1 MAAIQVVLGKKM
13 EVEQLGK
20 TTVSKSYTAVR
31 ALDALD
37 KAAGNQGG
45 AGALLAG
52 GIGLGVGAGIG
63 SKVGGILSEAIN
75 TTSGGAGEASP
86 PIRSAEDRLA
96 QLQSLLDKRLIN
108 EQEYAE
114 QKNKIINSL

>member
-1 MAAIQVVLGKKM
+1 
-13 EVEQLGK
+13 
-20 TTVSKSYTAVR
+20 VSKSYTAVR

-63 SKVGGILSEAIN
+63 SRVGGILSEAMN
-75 TTSGGAGEASP
+75 TTSGGAGEATSP
-86 PIRSAEDRLA
+86 ILSAEDRLA
-96 QLQSLLDKRLIN
+96 RLKSLLDKGLIN
-108 EQEYAE
+108 EQEYND
-114 QKNKIINSL
+114 QKNRILNSL